1 MKKNFI
7 IVIYALATFYAPL
20 KAQKDTSLYR
30 YDTIQFEQ
38 TLKKLLTD
46 KIDTSYI
53 RVCIPNNDIKP
64 ALSLNYDRI
73 HISCKDGTIINFLP
87 FRTITTDII
96 KNEMEKKYG
105 KDISYSIGN
114 GYLDTLKKA
123 GTNAVFFN
131 LPVDSS
137 LYYPQTRI
145 YEGIDEN
152 GKCWKLILLEYI
164 SISYENAP
172 LEMKEFYDFIL
183 SEYRFLSP
191 KEVINYRH
199 LPIYRENLLKCNP
212 H

>member
-1 MKKNFI
+1 M
-7 IVIYALATFYAPL
+7 YASMIFCIPL
-20 KAQKDTSLYR
+20 KAQKDTSLCR

-38 TLKKLLTD
+38 RWKTILDDKTD
-46 KIDTSYI
+46 ISYI

-64 ALSLNYDRI
+64 GYSCNYERI
-73 HISCKDGTIINFLP
+73 HISCEDSTEIKFFPSWTVPLGII
-87 FRTITTDII
+87 R
-96 KNEMEKKYG
+96 NEMERKYG
-105 KDISYSIGN
+105 KNICDSIER
-114 GYLDTLKKA
+114 YVDTLKKA
-123 GTNAVFFN
+123 GTNVVFFN
-131 LPVDSS
+131 QPVDSS